1 MTRVLYLILL
11 CFGTLFGLG
20 AFFLL
25 AGLLRLPTSASTKA
39 VLTVTS
45 RGKSQK
51 GSINAVLFDMAA
63 RLSPLVHL
71 DGYKR
76 KKLEAQL
83 KSAEIKMSPET
94 YIAAAWVKAGLIA
107 LLIIPALLIFPILAP
122 VIVFLAVAVYFKEQ
136 KRADEI
142 VQQRREEIEAELPRF
157 VNTIEQELRASRDVL
172 NIMKSY
178 QRNAGHAMKRELEI
192 TIADMASG
200 NEENALTRM
209 ESRIG
214 SMMAMTAHEA
224 ALYDN
229 QAGGSL
235 RKTMTSL
242 THKNLP
248 LAMFLEYADMGF
260 PAYTGATNK
269 TCSNDT
275 IITYL
280 GMGIVWF
287 TDPPEQPEPTDY
299 DYEYRVDT
307 DVITPVTLY
316 AGSEINP
323 DSPATVSFSINGST
337 YRMNNIVIPSGDSQI
352 AWVKWHTPS
361 EPQDITIYVS
371 TNKGS
376 LSQSTIHAKVV
387 DLSGNDPPD
396 PKATDTM
403 GSWSA
408 SSVPSRETKTY
419 AAWSVWWAKW
429 HPYWV
434 WHSTGKNTGYW
445 VDDGWYDYFRDNYS
459 ASMTATTRIEPDE
472 KVPTASG
479 DLMKSGYGVTNT
491 VTATVSTSAPLSH
504 YTYGQ
509 TAVSYFPEFG
519 YGTYWRLLERLTSGT
534 TARFQFAKNI
544 YSTYNQRVHFSPVW
558 FPDGSYTVN
567 THVMDIWTPAG
578 MLAMNLTDDVTIS
591 GSLYDDWHIAPGNP

>member
-1 MTRVLYLILL
+1 MYLILL

-142 VQQRREEIEAELPRF
+142 VQQRREEI
-157 VNTIEQELRASRDVL
+157 TIEQELRASRDVL

-214 SMMAMTAHEA
+214 STMLSDVVRGLISVKRGDNGIMYFQMLSMTFKQLELQKLKLEAMK
-224 ALYDN
+224 
-229 QAGGSL
+229 QPGKM
-235 RKTMTSL
+235 RKYSFML
-242 THKNLP
+242 LGC
-248 LAMFLEYADMGF
+248 FLLM
-260 PAYTGATNK
+260 
-269 TCSNDT
+269 
-275 IITYL
+275 YL
-280 GMGIVWF
+280 GVLG
-287 TDPPEQPEPTDY
+287 
-299 DYEYRVDT
+299 
-307 DVITPVTLY
+307 
-316 AGSEINP
+316 
-323 DSPATVSFSINGST
+323 
-337 YRMNNIVIPSGDSQI
+337 
-352 AWVKWHTPS
+352 
-361 EPQDITIYVS
+361 YVV
-371 TNKGS
+371 
-376 LSQSTIHAKVV
+376 LEA
-387 DLSGNDPPD
+387 
-396 PKATDTM
+396 
-403 GSWSA
+403 
-408 SSVPSRETKTY
+408 
-419 AAWSVWWAKW
+419 
-429 HPYWV
+429 
-434 WHSTGKNTGYW
+434 
-445 VDDGWYDYFRDNYS
+445 F
-459 ASMTATTRIEPDE
+459 
-472 KVPTASG
+472 G
-479 DLMKSGYGVTNT
+479 DL
-491 VTATVSTSAPLSH
+491 
-504 YTYGQ
+504 
-509 TAVSYFPEFG
+509 F
-519 YGTYWRLLERLTSGT
+519 
-534 TARFQFAKNI
+534 
-544 YSTYNQRVHFSPVW
+544 
-558 FPDGSYTVN
+558 
-567 THVMDIWTPAG
+567 
-578 MLAMNLTDDVTIS
+578 
-591 GSLYDDWHIAPGNP
+591 

>member
-1 MTRVLYLILL
+1 MYLILL

-107 LLIIPALLIFPILAP
+107 LLIIPALAP

-172 NIMKSY
+172 NILKSY

-214 SMMAMTAHEA
+214 STMLSDVVRGLISVKRGDNGIMYFQMLSMTFKQLELQKLKLEAMK
-224 ALYDN
+224 
-229 QAGGSL
+229 QPGKM
-235 RKTMTSL
+235 RKYSFML
-242 THKNLP
+242 LGC
-248 LAMFLEYADMGF
+248 FLLM
-260 PAYTGATNK
+260 
-269 TCSNDT
+269 
-275 IITYL
+275 YL
-280 GMGIVWF
+280 GVLG
-287 TDPPEQPEPTDY
+287 
-299 DYEYRVDT
+299 
-307 DVITPVTLY
+307 
-316 AGSEINP
+316 
-323 DSPATVSFSINGST
+323 
-337 YRMNNIVIPSGDSQI
+337 
-352 AWVKWHTPS
+352 
-361 EPQDITIYVS
+361 YVV
-371 TNKGS
+371 
-376 LSQSTIHAKVV
+376 LEA
-387 DLSGNDPPD
+387 
-396 PKATDTM
+396 
-403 GSWSA
+403 
-408 SSVPSRETKTY
+408 
-419 AAWSVWWAKW
+419 
-429 HPYWV
+429 
-434 WHSTGKNTGYW
+434 
-445 VDDGWYDYFRDNYS
+445 
-459 ASMTATTRIEPDE
+459 
-472 KVPTASG
+472 
-479 DLMKSGYGVTNT
+479 
-491 VTATVSTSAPLSH
+491 
-504 YTYGQ
+504 
-509 TAVSYFPEFG
+509 FG
-519 YGTYWRLLERLTSGT
+519 EL
-534 TARFQFAKNI
+534 F
-544 YSTYNQRVHFSPVW
+544 
-558 FPDGSYTVN
+558 
-567 THVMDIWTPAG
+567 
-578 MLAMNLTDDVTIS
+578 
-591 GSLYDDWHIAPGNP
+591 

>member
-172 NIMKSY
+172 NILKSY

-214 SMMAMTAHEA
+214 STMLSDVVRGLISVKRGDNGIMYFQMLSMTFKQLELQKLKLEAMKQPGKMRKYSFMLLGCFLLMYLGVLGYNQLDERWADLPYGTDNIGGYGCGPTSMAIVV
-224 ALYDN
+224 
-229 QAGGSL
+229 S
-235 RKTMTSL
+235 SL
-242 THKNLP
+242 T
-248 LAMFLEYADMGF
+248 DQ
-260 PAYTGATNK
+260 T
-269 TCSNDT
+269 
-275 IITYL
+275 
-280 GMGIVWF
+280 V
-287 TDPPEQPEPTDY
+287 DPPTMAEWAYQNGY
-299 DYEYRVDT
+299 WCS
-307 DVITPVTLY
+307 
-316 AGSEINP
+316 G
-323 DSPATVSFSINGST
+323 NGS
-337 YRMNNIVIPSGDSQI
+337 YHSLIPGAAEGFGLQWESISTDD
-352 AWVKWHTPS
+352 
-361 EPQDITIYVS
+361 PQ
-371 TNKGS
+371 
-376 LSQSTIHAKVV
+376 AVV
-387 DLSGNDPPD
+387 DAL
-396 PKATDTM
+396 
-403 GSWSA
+403 
-408 SSVPSRETKTY
+408 
-419 AAWSVWWAKW
+419 
-429 HPYWV
+429 
-434 WHSTGKNTGYW
+434 
-445 VDDGWYDYFRDNYS
+445 
-459 ASMTATTRIEPDE
+459 
-472 KVPTASG
+472 ASG
-479 DLMKSGYGVTNT
+479 KLIVALMSKGHFTSSG
-491 VTATVSTSAPLSH
+491 
-504 YTYGQ
+504 
-509 TAVSYFPEFG
+509 
-519 YGTYWRLLERLTSGT
+519 
-534 TARFQFAKNI
+534 
-544 YSTYNQRVHFSPVW
+544 HFSP
-558 FPDGSYTVN
+558 TVVAAAITSRKAKN
-567 THVMDIWTPAG
+567 SLPTHILLENVPGLAPTSLLLLEQLRTIDRKRLRGYIG
-578 MLAMNLTDDVTIS
+578 RISKEKMLEVDAALAIS
-591 GSLYDDWHIAPGNP
+591 IGIGYLNERRTHNV

>member
-1 MTRVLYLILL
+1 LYLILL

-107 LLIIPALLIFPILAP
+107 LLIFPILAP

-172 NIMKSY
+172 NILKSY

-214 SMMAMTAHEA
+214 STMLSDVVRGLISVKRGDNGIMYFQMLSMTFKQLELQKLKLEAMK
-224 ALYDN
+224 
-229 QAGGSL
+229 QPGKM
-235 RKTMTSL
+235 RKYSFML
-242 THKNLP
+242 LGC
-248 LAMFLEYADMGF
+248 FLLM
-260 PAYTGATNK
+260 
-269 TCSNDT
+269 
-275 IITYL
+275 YL
-280 GMGIVWF
+280 GVLG
-287 TDPPEQPEPTDY
+287 
-299 DYEYRVDT
+299 
-307 DVITPVTLY
+307 
-316 AGSEINP
+316 
-323 DSPATVSFSINGST
+323 
-337 YRMNNIVIPSGDSQI
+337 
-352 AWVKWHTPS
+352 
-361 EPQDITIYVS
+361 YVV
-371 TNKGS
+371 
-376 LSQSTIHAKVV
+376 LEA
-387 DLSGNDPPD
+387 
-396 PKATDTM
+396 
-403 GSWSA
+403 
-408 SSVPSRETKTY
+408 
-419 AAWSVWWAKW
+419 
-429 HPYWV
+429 
-434 WHSTGKNTGYW
+434 
-445 VDDGWYDYFRDNYS
+445 
-459 ASMTATTRIEPDE
+459 
-472 KVPTASG
+472 
-479 DLMKSGYGVTNT
+479 
-491 VTATVSTSAPLSH
+491 
-504 YTYGQ
+504 
-509 TAVSYFPEFG
+509 FG
-519 YGTYWRLLERLTSGT
+519 EL
-534 TARFQFAKNI
+534 F
-544 YSTYNQRVHFSPVW
+544 
-558 FPDGSYTVN
+558 
-567 THVMDIWTPAG
+567 
-578 MLAMNLTDDVTIS
+578 
-591 GSLYDDWHIAPGNP
+591 

>member
-1 MTRVLYLILL
+1 MTRLCTDGIANGCSFLYSRCARIAKLMGYQKIITYTLATETEPACELPAGNVRRDCEAAGTGMCRAPQSRQPQHRPQTALLQRIEVTRVLYLILL

-172 NIMKSY
+172 NILKSY

-214 SMMAMTAHEA
+214 STMLSDVVRGLISVKRGDNGIMYFQMLSMTFKQLELQKLKLEAMK
-224 ALYDN
+224 
-229 QAGGSL
+229 QPGKM
-235 RKTMTSL
+235 RKYSFML
-242 THKNLP
+242 LGC
-248 LAMFLEYADMGF
+248 FLLM
-260 PAYTGATNK
+260 
-269 TCSNDT
+269 
-275 IITYL
+275 YL
-280 GMGIVWF
+280 GVLG
-287 TDPPEQPEPTDY
+287 
-299 DYEYRVDT
+299 
-307 DVITPVTLY
+307 
-316 AGSEINP
+316 
-323 DSPATVSFSINGST
+323 
-337 YRMNNIVIPSGDSQI
+337 
-352 AWVKWHTPS
+352 
-361 EPQDITIYVS
+361 YVV
-371 TNKGS
+371 
-376 LSQSTIHAKVV
+376 LEA
-387 DLSGNDPPD
+387 
-396 PKATDTM
+396 
-403 GSWSA
+403 
-408 SSVPSRETKTY
+408 
-419 AAWSVWWAKW
+419 
-429 HPYWV
+429 
-434 WHSTGKNTGYW
+434 
-445 VDDGWYDYFRDNYS
+445 
-459 ASMTATTRIEPDE
+459 
-472 KVPTASG
+472 
-479 DLMKSGYGVTNT
+479 
-491 VTATVSTSAPLSH
+491 
-504 YTYGQ
+504 
-509 TAVSYFPEFG
+509 FG
-519 YGTYWRLLERLTSGT
+519 EL
-534 TARFQFAKNI
+534 F
-544 YSTYNQRVHFSPVW
+544 
-558 FPDGSYTVN
+558 
-567 THVMDIWTPAG
+567 
-578 MLAMNLTDDVTIS
+578 
-591 GSLYDDWHIAPGNP
+591 

>member
-1 MTRVLYLILL
+1 
-11 CFGTLFGLG
+11 
-20 AFFLL
+20 
-25 AGLLRLPTSASTKA
+25 
-39 VLTVTS
+39 
-45 RGKSQK
+45 
-51 GSINAVLFDMAA
+51 
-63 RLSPLVHL
+63 
-71 DGYKR
+71 
-76 KKLEAQL
+76 
-83 KSAEIKMSPET
+83 
-94 YIAAAWVKAGLIA
+94 
-107 LLIIPALLIFPILAP
+107 
-122 VIVFLAVAVYFKEQ
+122 
-136 KRADEI
+136 
-142 VQQRREEIEAELPRF
+142 
-157 VNTIEQELRASRDVL
+157 
-172 NIMKSY
+172 
-178 QRNAGHAMKRELEI
+178 
-192 TIADMASG
+192 
-200 NEENALTRM
+200 
-209 ESRIG
+209 
-214 SMMAMTAHEA
+214 MMAMTAHEA

-287 TDPPEQPEPTDY
+287 TDPPAQPEPTDY

-376 LSQSTIHAKVV
+376 LSQSTIRAKVV

-408 SSVPSRETKTY
+408 SSIPSRETKTY

-445 VDDGWYDYFRDNYS
+445 VDDGWYAYRLMLKDY
-459 ASMTATTRIEPDE
+459 PD
-472 KVPTASG
+472 
-479 DLMKSGYGVTNT
+479 
-491 VTATVSTSAPLSH
+491 
-504 YTYGQ
+504 
-509 TAVSYFPEFG
+509 
-519 YGTYWRLLERLTSGT
+519 
-534 TARFQFAKNI
+534 
-544 YSTYNQRVHFSPVW
+544 
-558 FPDGSYTVN
+558 
-567 THVMDIWTPAG
+567 VMDIGQMCEALGVSTKTGYKLLKDGKIEYLKIGRAYRIPKA
-578 MLAMNLTDDVTIS
+578 
-591 GSLYDDWHIAPGNP
+591 HILRYLKITCSTFAE